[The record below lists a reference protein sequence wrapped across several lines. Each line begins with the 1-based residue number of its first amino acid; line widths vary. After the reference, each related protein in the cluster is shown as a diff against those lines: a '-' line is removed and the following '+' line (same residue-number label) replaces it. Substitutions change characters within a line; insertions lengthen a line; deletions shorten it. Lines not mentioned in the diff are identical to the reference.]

1 MKAEH
6 FIHAAI
12 AAVIFGLATAG
23 VRDAAAQAV
32 VEVDTKVAA
41 VFEADDA
48 RIAAMTSA
56 DETALTAILD
66 DELHYAHSSGMVDT
80 KKSFIDLVVS
90 GRSKYLEYEPLAREV
105 TFPRDDVALMTGRA
119 RVVVENEKGRNEF
132 TLSYLAVWRRV
143 RGEWKFLAWQ
153 SARLP
158 PP

>member
-12 AAVIFGLATAG
+12 ATAFYGLAIAG
-23 VRDAAAQAV
+23 ARDAAAQAV

-41 VFEADDA
+41 VLEVDDA
-48 RIAAMTSA
+48 RIAAMTSV
-56 DETALTAILD
+56 DETALTAIFD

-80 KKSFIDLVVS
+80 KESFIDLVVS
-90 GRSKYLEYEPLAREV
+90 GRSKYLEYESLERDV
-105 TFPRDDVALMTGRA
+105 TFPRDDVALMAGRA
-119 RVVVENEKGRNEF
+119 RVVVENDKGRNEF
-132 TLSYLAVWRRV
+132 TLSYLAVWRQV
-143 RGEWKFLAWQ
+143 QGEWKFLAWQ